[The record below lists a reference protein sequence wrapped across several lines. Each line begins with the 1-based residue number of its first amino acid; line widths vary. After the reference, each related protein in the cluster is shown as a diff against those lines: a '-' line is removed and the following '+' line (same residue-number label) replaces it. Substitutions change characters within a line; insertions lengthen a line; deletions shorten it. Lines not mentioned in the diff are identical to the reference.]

1 MKCNSIKVRQ
11 KDPNA
16 LTGSC
21 DLQGFKLVWNE
32 ISHCRLFIET
42 LPLEMFWLEKMKLV
56 KWRTLEWQEMCKNK
70 IFMKGRQRFVLY
82 WKQTYSIGLAR
93 NPFHYLWRKIRKVL
107 LIMSLLSRFHAL
119 RVAPKTIGHEVKA
132 VCVKLIKHL
141 TIRKKHKRLFCRSRK
156 HGVRL
161 HILGV
166 YACLSVVI

>member
-1 MKCNSIKVRQ
+1 MKCKSIKVRQ

-16 LTGSC
+16 FTGPC
-21 DLQGFKLVWNE
+21 DFQDFKLVWNE

-42 LPLEMFWLEKMKLV
+42 LLLEMFWLEKMKLV
-56 KWRTLEWQEMCKNK
+56 KWQTLEWQEMCKNK

-82 WKQTYSIGLAR
+82 WKQTYSTGLAR

-107 LIMSLLSRFHAL
+107 LIMSLLSGFHAL
-119 RVAPKTIGHEVKA
+119 RVAPKTIGHELKA

-141 TIRKKHKRLFCRSRK
+141 TILKKHKRLFCRSRK
-156 HGVRL
+156 HGITL

>member
-1 MKCNSIKVRQ
+1 
-11 KDPNA
+11 
-16 LTGSC
+16 
-21 DLQGFKLVWNE
+21 
-32 ISHCRLFIET
+32 
-42 LPLEMFWLEKMKLV
+42 
-56 KWRTLEWQEMCKNK
+56 MCKNK

-93 NPFHYLWRKIRKVL
+93 NPFHSTLPVEKIRKVL

-119 RVAPKTIGHEVKA
+119 RVAPKTIGHEVRA

-141 TIRKKHKRLFCRSRK
+141 TILKKHKRLFCRRSRK
-156 HGVRL
+156 HGITL

>member
-1 MKCNSIKVRQ
+1 
-11 KDPNA
+11 
-16 LTGSC
+16 
-21 DLQGFKLVWNE
+21 
-32 ISHCRLFIET
+32 
-42 LPLEMFWLEKMKLV
+42 
-56 KWRTLEWQEMCKNK
+56 
-70 IFMKGRQRFVLY
+70 
-82 WKQTYSIGLAR
+82 
-93 NPFHYLWRKIRKVL
+93 
-107 LIMSLLSRFHAL
+107 MSLLSRFHAL